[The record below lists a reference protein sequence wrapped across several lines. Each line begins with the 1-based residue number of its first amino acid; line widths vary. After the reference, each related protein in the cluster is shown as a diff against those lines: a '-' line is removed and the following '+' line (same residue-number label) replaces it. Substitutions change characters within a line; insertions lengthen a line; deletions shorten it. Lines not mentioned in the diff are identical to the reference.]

1 MVQFGNKMRVKDAKR
16 KQTNTFGL
24 GFDNDE
30 FEFCYGKTE
39 ALIAFNHFNNNIG
52 SLLKEEIVL
61 TFS

>member
-1 MVQFGNKMRVKDAKR
+1 MRVKDAKR